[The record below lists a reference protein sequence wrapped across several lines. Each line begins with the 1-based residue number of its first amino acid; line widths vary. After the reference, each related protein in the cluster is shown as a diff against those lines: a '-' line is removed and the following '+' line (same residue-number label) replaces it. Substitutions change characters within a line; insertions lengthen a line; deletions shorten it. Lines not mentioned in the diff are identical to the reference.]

1 MHQASVSRQ
10 QTWSHSGQSHCVL
23 NVFLIWEISLTHSSR
38 PLHPRCPSIEQE
50 ELWIQPKKRIKSQTT
65 ASLGVQLSGPK
76 FFPWEVEEVGTS
88 AEDHSS
94 SPNHPKRRLKTEKKN
109 SEESSSSPH
118 DPDLQRIEGELGFQ
132 FHQGSSF
139 EEAESLI
146 VQWSESVEARSP
158 KELRH
163 KLMEEM
169 LKF

>member
-1 MHQASVSRQ
+1 MGNIFNTIQVALCIHDVLAS
-10 QTWSHSGQSHCVL
+10 
-23 NVFLIWEISLTHSSR
+23 
-38 PLHPRCPSIEQE
+38 EQE

-65 ASLGVQLSGPK
+65 AYLGVHLSGPK

-132 FHQGSSF
+132 FHQGS
-139 EEAESLI
+139 
-146 VQWSESVEARSP
+146 VVGKCGSP
-158 KELRH
+158 
-163 KLMEEM
+163 
-169 LKF
+169 FS

>member
-1 MHQASVSRQ
+1 M
-10 QTWSHSGQSHCVL
+10 
-23 NVFLIWEISLTHSSR
+23 
-38 PLHPRCPSIEQE
+38 
-50 ELWIQPKKRIKSQTT
+50 
-65 ASLGVQLSGPK
+65 
-76 FFPWEVEEVGTS
+76 EEVGTS

-94 SPNHPKRRLKTEKKN
+94 SPNHSKRRLKTEKKN

-158 KELRH
+158 RELRH
-163 KLMEEM
+163 QLMEEM
-169 LKF
+169 LEVLTSSEAILEPSIILKFWRLRSPITPPCRIKPLQVVSANVTRWSKQHFDWVGKYPEAIIAIQESHLSAGSQN

>member
-1 MHQASVSRQ
+1 MGNIFNTIQVALCIHDVLAS
-10 QTWSHSGQSHCVL
+10 
-23 NVFLIWEISLTHSSR
+23 
-38 PLHPRCPSIEQE
+38 EQE
-50 ELWIQPKKRIKSQTT
+50 ELWIQPKKRIKESNH
-65 ASLGVQLSGPK
+65 SIISGSNCRDPSFFHGKKWRRLAPRPK
-76 FFPWEVEEVGTS
+76 
-88 AEDHSS
+88 DHSS

-109 SEESSSSPH
+109 LEESSSSPH

-146 VQWSESVEARSP
+146 IQWSESVEARSP

-169 LKF
+169 LEVFDLL